1 MESKVNYTLV
11 GLFVLLLTAGAVAA
25 VAWLTA
31 ATDRKRYDTYR
42 VYVTESVTGLN
53 LNAAVRYKGVTI
65 GKVTYIDLDPDNPE
79 RVELRL
85 QIEETAP
92 IRAGTVAKLISQGIT
107 GLVNIELSGGNNTP
121 PLKPTSD
128 DPLPIITS
136 GPSLVTQLEDT
147 FKDLSQ
153 TLKILLSAEN
163 VMAFSQTLSNIEKIT
178 SALTGRSD
186 ALERNLANLE
196 TFTSTLAT
204 NAPLLETALKNAA
217 TTLETSAALSGQ
229 ITPLVGQVGGSI
241 EAVTAMARTIT
252 QTTLELNRSIASTRE
267 ALLKEIRLVNNNTGP
282 ELNNLLIQLNRLA
295 TQMQILTQE
304 VNRDPRGFLFGGAA
318 EQRGPGE

>member
-11 GLFVLLLTAGAVAA
+11 GLFVVLLTAGAVAA

-31 ATDRKRYDTYR
+31 ATDRKSYDTYR
-42 VYVTESVTGLN
+42 VYVTESVAGLN

-65 GKVTYIDLDPDNPE
+65 GKVTYIDLDPTNPE

-85 QIEETAP
+85 QIEENAP
-92 IRAGTVAKLISQGIT
+92 IHEGTIAKLVSQGIT
-107 GLVNIELSGGNNTP
+107 GLANVELSGGNGTP
-121 PLKPTSD
+121 PLEPTPD
-128 DPLPIITS
+128 NPLPVIDS

-163 VMAFSQTLSNIEKIT
+163 VMAFSQTLSNIERIT
-178 SALTGRSD
+178 SALTGQGN

-196 TFTSTLAT
+196 TFTTTLAA
-204 NAPLLETALKNAA
+204 NAPLLETAIQNAA
-217 TTLETSAALSGQ
+217 NTLEASADLGEQ
-229 ITPLVGQVGGSI
+229 IAPLVGQVGGSA
-241 EAVTAMARTIT
+241 EAVAAMARNIT
-252 QTTLELNRSIASTRE
+252 QTSTELNQAILDTRE
-267 ALLKEIRLVNNNTGP
+267 SLLKEIRLVNSNTGP

-295 TQMQILTQE
+295 TQMQSLTQE
-304 VNRDPRGFLFGGAA
+304 VNRDPRGFLFGGGSGR
-318 EQRGPGE
+318 RGPGE